1 MVISTECMVIQ
12 ANTCLTAVNTVC
24 GIAQLIGVN
33 TNLNNTPYAVAN
45 VAALPTAVDNVGRF
59 VYVSDIDS
67 YRFSDGVSWTRNF
80 VGSVPLAN
88 LVSWGS
94 DSYGQLG
101 DGTTNANQSSPV
113 AAAGAYDQSWCTV
126 ASGWGNMIGVKTDGT
141 LWTWGSNLCGL
152 LGNGTTTNR
161 SSPGTTIGGGNTWCQ
176 VDTAIR
182 HSAAVKTDGT
192 LWTWG
197 RNTGGYLGDLT
208 VVNRS
213 SPGTTAGGG
222 SNWQQVSLGR
232 YHSTAIKD
240 DGTLW
245 TWGLNNCGQLGD
257 GTTTARSSPGTTAGG
272 GTNWCFVNTSLATT
286 AAIKCDGTLWLWS
299 SNELGA
305 LGNNST
311 LIQSSPVTTSG
322 GGTTWCTASVGSGHS
337 VAVKC
342 DGSIWTWGWNSSG
355 QLGDGT
361 VTGRCSPG
369 TTAGGGT
376 NWCSVDAGGTV
387 TGAVKTDGTLW
398 MWGINNS
405 GQLGDNSGL
414 NRCSPTNPVG
424 SICTWCSV
432 AVGDNQTAG
441 IFQFP

>member
-1 MVISTECMVIQ
+1 MVISTECMVAQ
-12 ANTCLTAVNTVC
+12 TNSCLMTAVDMLPVAQLVGVNENLNTV
-24 GIAQLIGVN
+24 
-33 TNLNNTPYAVAN
+33 PYAVAC
-45 VAALPTAVDNVGRF
+45 VALLPDATCNMGRF
-59 VYVSDIDS
+59 VYVTDIGS
-67 YRFSDGVSWTRNF
+67 YRFSDGASWSRDF
-80 VGSVPLAN
+80 EGSVLFTN
-88 LVSWGS
+88 LLTWGNNS
-94 DSYGQLG
+94 SGSLG
-101 DGTTNANQSSPV
+101 DATTTARSSPGAV
-113 AAAGAYDQSWCTV
+113 AGAYDQSWCTT
-126 ASGWGNMIGVKTDGT
+126 AAGFDNIAAIKTDGT
-141 LWTWGSNLCGL
+141 LWTWGSNVCGL
-152 LGNGTTTNR
+152 LGTGTTTNR

-197 RNTGGYLGDLT
+197 CGQEGALGNYT
-208 VVNRS
+208 VINRS

-245 TWGLNNCGQLGD
+245 TWGSNTCGQLGD
-257 GTTTARSSPGTTAGG
+257 GTATLRSSPGTTAGG

-286 AAIKCDGTLWLWS
+286 VAIKCDGTLWLWS
-299 SNELGA
+299 SNDFGA

-322 GGTTWCTASVGSGHS
+322 GGTTWCTASVGISHS
-337 VAVKC
+337 VAIKC

-361 VTGRCSPG
+361 TTARSSPG
-369 TTAGGGT
+369 SVAGEGTTWCAVDSGG
-376 NWCSVDAGGTV
+376 SR
-387 TGAVKTDGTLW
+387 TGAIKTDGTLW
-398 MWGINNS
+398 MWGLNNS
-405 GQLGDNSGL
+405 GQLGTGTVANRSSPGTVSGGL
-414 NRCSPTNPVG
+414 T
-424 SICTWCSV
+424 TWCSV

-441 IFQFP
+441 IFQ